1 MKKIALIMCM
11 LSLSGCAALQAKM
24 DAIAARSTLGSYVAP
39 EISKSDA
46 DEIAMDM
53 AQFLAAQLP
62 AAKTTLD
69 LQLTK
74 NKFHLKLIDQLTVR
88 GFGIVQSKAQPEQE
102 QQGTVPVRYA
112 VTLFDKG
119 VLVELRYG
127 GLVASRYLPRAN
139 DGHLS
144 LHNKYAVRGV

>member
-11 LSLSGCAALQAKM
+11 LSLSGCAALQSKL
-24 DAIAARSTLGSYVAP
+24 DAIAARSTPGSYVAP

-69 LQLTK
+69 LQLTT
-74 NKFHLKLIDQLTVR
+74 NKLHMKLIDQLMVR
-88 GFGIVQSKAQPEQE
+88 GFGIVQSKAQPEQ
-102 QQGTVPVRYA
+102 QGIVPVRYA

-127 GLVASRYLPRAN
+127 GLVASRYLPRGN

-144 LHNKYAVRGV
+144 LHNKYAVRGVK

>member
-1 MKKIALIMCM
+1 MNKILLIIGL
-11 LSLSGCAALQAKM
+11 LSLSGCTALQSKL
-24 DAIAARSTLGSYVAP
+24 DAIAAKSTPGSYVAP

-46 DEIAMDM
+46 NEVAMDM

-69 LQLTK
+69 LQLTT
-74 NKFHLKLIDQLTVR
+74 NKLHMKLIDQLMVR
-88 GFGIVQSKAQPEQE
+88 GFGIVQSKSQPE
-102 QQGTVPVRYA
+102 QQGTVPLRYT
-112 VTLFDKG
+112 VTTFDKG
-119 VLVELRYG
+119 VLVELRYA

-144 LHNKYAVRGV
+144 LHNKYAVRGTK